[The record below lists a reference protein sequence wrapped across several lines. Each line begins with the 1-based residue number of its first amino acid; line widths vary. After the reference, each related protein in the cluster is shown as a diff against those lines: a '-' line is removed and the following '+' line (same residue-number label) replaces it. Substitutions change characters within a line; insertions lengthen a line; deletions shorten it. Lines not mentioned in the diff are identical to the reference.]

1 MSVAIAYKN
10 PRRPGEVGLVLVC
23 EQPQVAATR
32 ENLER
37 RGFVVVESTPSSR
50 ANFLPSRR

>member
-10 PRRPGEVGLVLVC
+10 PRRPGEIGLVLVC

-37 RGFVVVESTPSSR
+37 RGFVVVEATPPSR
-50 ANFLPSRR
+50 SIFSPSRR